1 MSILKVAKV
10 RDLVTKF
17 KRIHGK
23 DRLKILGSI
32 RNEGVQTQKIGKDG
46 KLGKVKTV
54 FTNVFKEQGIPAAN
68 PEITGAISE
77 THWTTRLR
85 NKQGK
90 IQKKILKDKQQNVDL
105 LPEDQLDA
113 VSQRIKEMPPSE
125 RGKKTAKAFTE
136 RRKKDAKILGESTDD
151 IVGNQRVAMF
161 GDNRRANEALGSPYQ
176 LDEIEDIYNV
186 PSRSYQSVIDSKRLL
201 QKAITEGDT
210 ESIVALLRSYGA
222 SDNQVMASIGHTIP
236 IKDAILIKNK
246 IAPHMTD
253 IEFVQMINNPKNINT
268 ELNLLNTQKKSIER
282 MLYRP
287 DVGWEKKNLK
297 ELDSIM
303 QDAQVETKFFTPE
316 GELTSIGMKGS
327 KEVDPEKLRWW
338 INKTMEE
345 NTFKGGNKLRL
356 LPNKKILKSMY
367 DLNYSAGGLVK
378 LLGKLK
384 LTKKQI
390 DLIKRTAFKTTNTRA
405 TSPKALREERIK
417 KKLAKVGATKKWRY
431 VKSDNIKPKKRRTKK
446 VKEQPF
452 SAGGIVSLYVR

>member
-1 MSILKVAKV
+1 MSILKIAKV

-17 KRIHGK
+17 KRIHGN
-23 DRLKILGSI
+23 DRIKILDSI
-32 RNEGVQTQKIGKDG
+32 RNEGIQTQKILNDG
-46 KLGKVKTV
+46 KLGKVKSV
-54 FTNVFKEQGIPAAN
+54 FFNVFEEQGIPAAN
-68 PEITGAISE
+68 PKITGALSR
-77 THWTTRLR
+77 TDWTTRLK
-85 NKQGK
+85 NKQAK
-90 IQKKILKDKQQNVDL
+90 IQKKVLKDKQQNVDL

-113 VSQRIKEMPPSE
+113 VSQRRKEMPPSE
-125 RGKKTAKAFTE
+125 RGKKTDKAWQD
-136 RRKKDAKILGESTDD
+136 RRKKDAEILGESTDD
-151 IVGNQRVAMF
+151 IVGNERVAKF

-176 LDEIEDIYNV
+176 LDEIEDIYDV
-186 PSRSYQSVIDSKRLL
+186 PGRSYQSVIDSKRLF

-268 ELNLLNTQKKSIER
+268 ELNLLNTQKKPIER

-303 QDAQVETKFFTPE
+303 QDAQVESKFFTPD

-338 INKTMEE
+338 INKTMDE

-405 TSPKALREERIK
+405 TSPKAIREKKIK
-417 KKLAKVGATKKWRY
+417 NKLSKVGATNKWRY
-431 VKSDNIKPKKRRTKK
+431 VKSDDIKPKKKRIKQR
-446 VKEQPF
+446 PF

>member
-1 MSILKVAKV
+1 MGILDSLKLYNKASQ
-10 RDLVTKF
+10 LVN
-17 KRIHGK
+17 RYGK
-23 DRLKILGSI
+23 NNRLKI
-32 RNEGVQTQKIGKDG
+32 IGGLEETFKGDLRKPKG
-46 KLGKVKTV
+46 KLKTAV
-54 FTNVFKEQGIPAAN
+54 FNVLDDLEVDTVDSN
-68 PEITGAISE
+68 VSGAMGV
-77 THWTTRLR
+77 TDWTPNLR
-85 NKQGK
+85 STQAK
-90 IQKKILKDKQQNVDL
+90 IQKKILKDKQQNIDL

-113 VSQRIKEMPPSE
+113 VSQRRKEVPPSE
-125 RGKKTAKAFTE
+125 RGKKTDKTWQD
-136 RRKKDAKILGESTDD
+136 RRKRDAKIIGEPTDD
-151 IVGNQRVAMF
+151 IVGNQRVAKF
-161 GDNRRANEALGSPYQ
+161 GDNRRANDYLGSPYQ
-176 LDEIEDIYNV
+176 LDEIEDIYDV
-186 PSRSYQSVIDSKRLL
+186 PGRSYQSVIDSKRLF

-268 ELNLLNTQKKSIER
+268 ELNLLNTQKKPIER

-303 QDAQVETKFFTPE
+303 QDAQVESKFFTPD

-338 INKTMEE
+338 INKTMDE

-356 LPNKKILKSMY
+356 LPHKKILKSIY

-378 LLGKLK
+378 LLKTLK
-384 LTKKQI
+384 LTQKQK

-405 TSPKALREERIK
+405 TSPKAIK
-417 KKLAKVGATKKWRY
+417 EKIIKDKLAKVGATKKWGY
-431 VKSDNIKPKKRRTKK
+431 VKSDDIKPKKKRTKQ
-446 VKEQPF
+446 VPF
-452 SAGGIVSLYVR
+452 AAGGIVSLYVR